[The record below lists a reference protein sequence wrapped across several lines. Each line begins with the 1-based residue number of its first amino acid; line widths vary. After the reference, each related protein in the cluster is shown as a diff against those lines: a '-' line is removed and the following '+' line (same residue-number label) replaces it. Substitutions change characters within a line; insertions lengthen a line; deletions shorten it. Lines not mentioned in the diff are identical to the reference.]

1 MDYILTT
8 QNLTKKFKDQFAV
21 NDINI
26 SIRQGEI
33 YGLVGRN
40 GAGKTTL
47 MKMICGLSNPTT
59 GTVCLFPNEN
69 KIDKVKNDYSKLGSL
84 IETPG
89 FFENIS
95 GYDNLMIKACC
106 TDVVDKD
113 EHRNKVLSLVGL
125 INVKKKKVKKYS
137 LGMKQRLGVAM
148 ALVGE
153 PEFLILDEPIN
164 GLDPQGIAE
173 MRALISRLNKEFNI
187 TVLISSHILEELLKL
202 ATFFCIIENGKIVYE
217 KSSEELEMECRQK
230 NISLEQLYF
239 QITGGGGNA

>member
-8 QNLTKKFKDQFAV
+8 QNLKKKYKDQLAV
-21 NDINI
+21 NDISM
-26 SIRQGEI
+26 SIKQGEI
-33 YGLVGRN
+33 CGIVGRN

-47 MKMICGLSNPTT
+47 MKMISGLCNPTT
-59 GTVCLFPNEN
+59 GTICLFPN
-69 KIDKVKNDYSKLGSL
+69 KKDTPSNDYSKIGSL
-84 IETPG
+84 IESPG
-89 FFENIS
+89 FFENLS
-95 GYDNLMIKACC
+95 GYDNLMLKACC
-106 TDVVDKD
+106 TDISDKN
-113 EHRNKVLSLVGL
+113 EHINKLLSLVGL
-125 INVKKKKVKKYS
+125 TNVKKKKVKKYS

-173 MRALISRLNKEFNI
+173 MRELIDKLNKEFNI

-202 ATFFCIIENGKIVYE
+202 ATFMCIIEKGKILYE
-217 KSSEELEMECRQK
+217 KTSEELEMECVQK

-239 QITGGGGNA
+239 QITGDDCDV

>member
-1 MDYILTT
+1 
-8 QNLTKKFKDQFAV
+8 
-21 NDINI
+21 
-26 SIRQGEI
+26 
-33 YGLVGRN
+33 
-40 GAGKTTL
+40 
-47 MKMICGLSNPTT
+47 
-59 GTVCLFPNEN
+59 
-69 KIDKVKNDYSKLGSL
+69 
-84 IETPG
+84 
-89 FFENIS
+89 
-95 GYDNLMIKACC
+95 
-106 TDVVDKD
+106 
-113 EHRNKVLSLVGL
+113 
-125 INVKKKKVKKYS
+125 
-137 LGMKQRLGVAM
+137 M